1 MIILPL
7 ASEFEE
13 YLKKRNL
20 TRKFNKQAKLLEQN
34 ISHPSLNVE
43 LLEPTH
49 MRFHSFRIDRKYR
62 ATFIFISSGIIEVI
76 DINNHYKS

>member
-1 MIILPL
+1 MVILPL

-20 TRKFNKQAKLLEQN
+20 TAKFNKQKRLLEQN

-49 MRFHSFRIDRKYR
+49 LRFYSFRIDRKYR
-62 ATFIFISSGIIEVI
+62 ATFIFVSSGIIEVI
-76 DINNHYKS
+76 DINNHYK

>member
-13 YLKKRNL
+13 YLKRRSLTAKFAKQKR
-20 TRKFNKQAKLLEQN
+20 LLEQS
-34 ISHPSLNVE
+34 ISHPGLKVE

-49 MRFHSFRIDRKYR
+49 LRFYSFRIDRKYR
-62 ATFIFISSGIIEVI
+62 ATFIFVSSGIIEVI
-76 DINNHYKS
+76 DINNHYK